1 MWSFPLTAKGNNTYR
16 KHEVI
21 QVIQPKKKQNNRG
34 KEPIEMVEQRE
45 RTKNVDTI
53 SHISVIILNIN
64 ELCS

>member
-1 MWSFPLTAKGNNTYR
+1 MAAKGNNTYR

-21 QVIQPKKKQNNRG
+21 QVIQPKKKKNNRE
-34 KEPIEMVEQRE
+34 KEPIQMVEQRE

-53 SHISVIILNIN
+53 SHISVIISTIN

>member
-1 MWSFPLTAKGNNTYR
+1 MAAKGNNTYR

-21 QVIQPKKKQNNRG
+21 QVIQPKKQQNNRG
-34 KEPIEMVEQRE
+34 KEPIQMVEQRE